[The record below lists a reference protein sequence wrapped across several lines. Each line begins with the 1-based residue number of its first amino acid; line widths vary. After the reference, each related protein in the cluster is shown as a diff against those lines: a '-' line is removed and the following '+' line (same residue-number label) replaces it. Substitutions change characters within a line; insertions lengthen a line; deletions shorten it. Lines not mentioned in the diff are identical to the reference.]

1 MTHLLTL
8 IIYTAL
14 LTFVAILG
22 ASLIRAK
29 GWTVPGMVI
38 AMGNR
43 DNVPAP
49 NAFAARADRAAKNTI
64 EGFILFTAIA
74 LVAHASGIASPRIEQ
89 GAELFFWSRVL
100 YLPIYYVGIP
110 YIRTVVW
117 AAGMFGLAMMVSVMV

>member
-8 IIYTAL
+8 IIYMTL
-14 LTFVAILG
+14 LTFVALLG

-43 DNVPAP
+43 DNLPAP

-74 LVAHASGIASPRIEQ
+74 LVAHASGITSPRIAQ
-89 GAELFFWSRVL
+89 GAEIFFWSRVL
-100 YLPIYYVGIP
+100 YLPIYYAGIP

-117 AAGMFGLAMMVSVMV
+117 TAGIFGLAMMVSVMV

>member
-1 MTHLLTL
+1 MTPLLTL
-8 IIYTAL
+8 VIYTAL

-74 LVAHASGIASPRIEQ
+74 LVAHASGITSPRIAQ
-89 GAELFFWSRVL
+89 GAEIFFWSRVL
-100 YLPIYYVGIP
+100 YLPIYYVGVP
-110 YIRTVVW
+110 YIRTAVW
-117 AAGMFGLAMMVSVMV
+117 SVGIVGLAMMVSVMV

>member
-1 MTHLLTL
+1 MTHSLTPV
-8 IIYTAL
+8 IYTAI
-14 LTFVAILG
+14 LTFVALMA

-64 EGFILFTAIA
+64 EGLPDWGVFQTVGFRWEDSEGIFKLLIRKIILSEH
-74 LVAHASGIASPRIEQ
+74 VDMRP
-89 GAELFFWSRVL
+89 
-100 YLPIYYVGIP
+100 
-110 YIRTVVW
+110 
-117 AAGMFGLAMMVSVMV
+117 